1 MIRTSPAA
9 DSTSPAVEPQA
20 AETRPTPNPA
30 LWTGQ
35 PRGLLRSFGR
45 PNPDPRAGRPG
56 SAYTTVTSGGRR
68 DNSCRGAPLRARLCR
83 HRADCRVGGGMI
95 WSPGRVEQFFAH
107 ARVPRPGLGA
117 RNASG
122 RGALRAFSRAAPR
135 SRRESRSRRRAFGS
149 AYTTVTS
156 AGRRDNSCRGAP
168 LRARLCTYPT
178 RLPDTPPSRPRPT
191 SVMP

>member
-9 DSTSPAVEPQA
+9 DSTSPAVAPHA
-20 AETRPTPNPA
+20 AETRPTP
-30 LWTGQ
+30 T
-35 PRGLLRSFGR
+35 PRSGR
-45 PNPDPRAGRPG
+45 ACRAGFCAASGAPTLTRALAARRAFG
-56 SAYTTVTSGGRR
+56 SAYTTVTSAGRR

-95 WSPGRVEQFFAH
+95 WSPGRVEQFFVH

-122 RGALRAFSRAAPR
+122 RGALRALSRAAPR
-135 SRRESRSRRRAFGS
+135 SRRRTFGS

-168 LRARLCTYPT
+168 LRARLCTYQT

-191 SVMP
+191 SVTP